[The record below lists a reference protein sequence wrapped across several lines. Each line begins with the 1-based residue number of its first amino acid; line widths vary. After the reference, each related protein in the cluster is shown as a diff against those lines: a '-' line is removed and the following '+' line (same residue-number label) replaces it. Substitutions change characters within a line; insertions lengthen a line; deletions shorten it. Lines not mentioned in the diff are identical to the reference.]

1 MRILT
6 LILLFSMLFS
16 MALFAQS
23 DRGTITGTIT
33 DAAGGVVANAS
44 VEARQVG
51 TGAVYQAGTS
61 ATGNYTI
68 SQLPAGNYEMTV
80 TLAGFK
86 KFVRQGLAVEVAQ
99 TLRIDAQLE
108 VGNTTESI
116 TVTEAVPL
124 LKTESA
130 EQSTT
135 VSGDTINDLPINF
148 AIGGAGI

>member
-6 LILLFSMLFS
+6 LILLFSLLFS
-16 MALFAQS
+16 MAGFAQS

-99 TLRIDAQLE
+99 TLRIE
-108 VGNTTESI
+108 
-116 TVTEAVPL
+116 
-124 LKTESA
+124 
-130 EQSTT
+130 
-135 VSGDTINDLPINF
+135 
-148 AIGGAGI
+148 IGRAHV